1 MNLNLLEAIDS
12 LEKEKGISRDY
23 LIDIIAKSIKS
34 AYKKNY
40 GAKNVEIDIDKNLT
54 RLNVYQVWNVVEV
67 VENPKEEISLEE
79 AKKID
84 PKVEVGGVIRK
95 KVNLKKDFNR
105 IAAQTAKQ
113 VILQNLKEVE
123 KKKLFER
130 YLPLKNK
137 ISTAEVIRVTD
148 SYIDIRI
155 GKLETKLPDKEMIPG
170 ETFNTGDLIK
180 VYIKDIQSTSKGP
193 RIMVSR
199 TAPEF
204 ICELLTSIVP
214 EIDEGIVK
222 IVKISREPGIRT
234 KVAVMSTV
242 PNVDAVGACIGEKGI
257 RINELLKE
265 IKNEKVDIIEYS
277 EDPKIFI
284 KNALDPAE
292 VKNITLNEEERT
304 AYVYVPEN
312 QFSLAVGKGG
322 QTARL
327 AAKITGWKIDIH
339 SIN

>member
-137 ISTAEVIRVTD
+137 ISTAEVVRVTD
-148 SYIDIRI
+148 SYVDIRI
-155 GKLETKLPDKEMIPG
+155 G
-170 ETFNTGDLIK
+170 
-180 VYIKDIQSTSKGP
+180 
-193 RIMVSR
+193 
-199 TAPEF
+199 
-204 ICELLTSIVP
+204 
-214 EIDEGIVK
+214 
-222 IVKISREPGIRT
+222 
-234 KVAVMSTV
+234 
-242 PNVDAVGACIGEKGI
+242 
-257 RINELLKE
+257 
-265 IKNEKVDIIEYS
+265 
-277 EDPKIFI
+277 
-284 KNALDPAE
+284 
-292 VKNITLNEEERT
+292 
-304 AYVYVPEN
+304 
-312 QFSLAVGKGG
+312 
-322 QTARL
+322 
-327 AAKITGWKIDIH
+327 
-339 SIN
+339 